1 MVTVFAG
8 RLNVVMDADVL
19 SIHFLTAGVTFFP

>member
-8 RLNVVMDADVL
+8 SQNVVMDADVL
-19 SIHFLTAGVTFFP
+19 SFHFVTAGVTFFP